1 MAAACSKNSNTT
13 SVTNSYAGSG
23 SAGDV
28 LTYTVNESAGGYSIY
43 NESTKRYD
51 NGSFTVYTNELSGLY
66 KVFTSGSFYYAVE
79 IQGRVFTGNFP
90 TARLN
95 NNLSYGTSSQSV
107 SGNPMNFGNY
117 VYLHISK
124 SAINGS
130 TLNREWGILTILANG
145 TWMKQGYCN
154 DTGSLPS
161 LMPDAYTG
169 SLPPVNPSDSG
180 TWTVNPL
187 FPNRMNMSLMHS
199 ADSITGF
206 PCASDSGAVFVMDLG
221 YGHGFLTGLKLLEGS
236 ANPMKGNFG
245 FADVRYDAGTGGG
258 KIDVND
264 TTHTISWWRA
274 DSYAKVRNGSFGA
287 LNQCAV
293 LKNVYFSKNVTFN
306 GDTVD
311 FYSVVSG
318 PYFMEFQFRNNKFR
332 SYGTGARLP

>member
-1 MAAACSKNSNTT
+1 MAVLGVGVAAKSSELGKAVIRIMGFPGAADRISETRCRTRFSN
-13 SVTNSYAGSG
+13 
-23 SAGDV
+23 
-28 LTYTVNESAGGYSIY
+28 
-43 NESTKRYD
+43 
-51 NGSFTVYTNELSGLY
+51 
-66 KVFTSGSFYYAVE
+66 
-79 IQGRVFTGNFP
+79 
-90 TARLN
+90 
-95 NNLSYGTSSQSV
+95 
-107 SGNPMNFGNY
+107 
-117 VYLHISK
+117 
-124 SAINGS
+124 S
-130 TLNREWGILTILANG
+130 TLFTEPRMFTPSSSVAKSHASQFAKYRA
-145 TWMKQGYCN
+145 TAASQKQ
-154 DTGSLPS
+154 DPH
-161 LMPDAYTG
+161 M
-169 SLPPVNPSDSG
+169 
-180 TWTVNPL
+180 PL
-187 FPNRMNMSLMHS
+187 FNTSTFKCLAAWWTYP
-199 ADSITGF
+199 
-206 PCASDSGAVFVMDLG
+206 GAVFVMDLG